1 MNYAVQH
8 ITLDIEK
15 AGSQACVICRK
26 GDTARRI
33 AVHLVQGG
41 KPYPLTAGEHWAWCG
56 GKNAAGTAFLNA
68 CTIENGI
75 AFYNLTTGNTGAA
88 GKFSAA
94 IYIADKELEAERI
107 LHLEAPMFTVIVA
120 GSMIDTSAAQE
131 TEEWTALDEI
141 LATGLA
147 EVTAEVDQT
156 TGTASVTVT
165 STPAEGGGKKLHFAF
180 SGLKGGGGGTGGS
193 SVTMADNAS
202 GGVDLTVDGATKTL
216 AKESE
221 LADKVDKTDYN
232 PVDKSAA
239 MTQAVGKD
247 ANGRLWTSP
256 GSGGGGTGGAVTSV
270 NGQTGDVILTADDVG
285 ALPDSTSIP
294 TKTSDLTNDSK
305 FLTEPTTVKTTLADD
320 DSIFGIGFKIAWEN
334 IKTALKTYFDTLY
347 TKVVEATVAG
357 WGFTKNT
364 GTITGITMNGASK
377 GSSGVVDLGTVV
389 TDISGK
395 VDKTDYNPADKTD
408 SMTQA
413 VGKDTDGKLWTAP
426 GSGGGG
432 DDRIYVGPE
441 APDDPKYDIW
451 LDTDEPALKIWL
463 PAVSEAGMLSWEK
476 SASDAAPEA
485 VSIKGEKGDKG
496 DTGASPVRGVD
507 YWTAADKQEI
517 VDSARTALYSPNEYK
532 AESFE
537 LSSADI
543 GRTIVSSG
551 TGSLTVILTQT
562 ASAAMPM
569 GAEIALFRF
578 LGSEF
583 KIQGSGGVRFVMP
596 YKNVQTNGTLSLP
609 ELYTLAALKKM
620 TTDAANGDI
629 WTVQG
634 DVEAVT

>member
-193 SVTMADNAS
+193 SVTIADNES

-256 GSGGGGTGGAVTSV
+256 GGGGGTGGSGSEELWYPTVSAEGILSWEKSSAAAAPASV
-270 NGQTGDVILTADDVG
+270 SIMGGKGDPGEKGEKGDKGDKGDKGETGAQGEKGDKGETG
-285 ALPDSTSIP
+285 AQG
-294 TKTSDLTNDSK
+294 
-305 FLTEPTTVKTTLADD
+305 E
-320 DSIFGIGFKIAWEN
+320 
-334 IKTALKTYFDTLY
+334 
-347 TKVVEATVAG
+347 
-357 WGFTKNT
+357 
-364 GTITGITMNGASK
+364 K
-377 GSSGVVDLGTVV
+377 G
-389 TDISGK
+389 
-395 VDKTDYNPADKTD
+395 DKGET
-408 SMTQA
+408 
-413 VGKDTDGKLWTAP
+413 
-426 GSGGGG
+426 GG
-432 DDRIYVGPE
+432 DRVYVGPE

-463 PAVSEAGMLSWEK
+463 PSVSGAGMLSWEK

-517 VDSARTALYSPNEYK
+517 VDSARTALYSPVEYFDGTH
-532 AESFE
+532 ALTE
-537 LSSADI
+537 ADI
-543 GRTIVSSG
+543 GKTLASSG
-551 TGSLTVILTQT
+551 AGENTVTLTT
-562 ASAAMPM
+562 AVSAAMPI
-569 GAEIALFRF
+569 GAEVSVLWMAGTSVKLQFTGTMRI
-578 LGSEF
+578 
-583 KIQGSGGVRFVMP
+583 VMP
-596 YKNVQTNGTLSLP
+596 GKNVIVNGAVKLSKMFTLV
-609 ELYTLAALKKM
+609 ALKKM

-634 DVEAVT
+634 DVEVVT

>member
-26 GDTARRI
+26 GDTARRV

-180 SGLKGGGGGTGGS
+180 SGLKGGGGAGGS
-193 SVTMADNAS
+193 SVTMADNES
-202 GGVDLTVDGATKTL
+202 GGVNLTVDGATKTL

-221 LADKVDKTDYN
+221 LADKVGKTDYN

-270 NGQTGDVILTADDVG
+270 NGQIGDVILTANNVG

-294 TKTSDLTNDSK
+294 TKTSDLTNDSG
-305 FLTEPTTVKTTLADD
+305 FLTEPTAVKTTLADD
-320 DSIFGIGFKIAWEN
+320 DSIFGLGFKIAWEN
-334 IKTALKTYFDTLY
+334 IKSTLKTYFDTLY

-395 VDKTDYNPADKTD
+395 VDKSDYNPADKTD

-426 GSGGGG
+426 GSGGSG

-463 PAVSEAGMLSWEK
+463 PSVSGAGMLSWEK

-496 DTGASPVRGVD
+496 DPGASPVRGVD

-517 VDSARTALYSPNEYK
+517 VDS
-532 AESFE
+532 
-537 LSSADI
+537 
-543 GRTIVSSG
+543 
-551 TGSLTVILTQT
+551 
-562 ASAAMPM
+562 
-569 GAEIALFRF
+569 
-578 LGSEF
+578 
-583 KIQGSGGVRFVMP
+583 
-596 YKNVQTNGTLSLP
+596 
-609 ELYTLAALKKM
+609 TLAALP
-620 TTDAANGDI
+620 T
-629 WTVQG
+629 WTG
-634 DVEAVT
+634 GSF